1 MKTAVELREIAD
13 ECEER
18 GLYTKAARL
27 HKKALLNAERT
38 YGKDTSEM
46 IPFLYNMGMISLA
59 LDNGG
64 EAKGCFNRLLEL
76 FASVGAS
83 AEDVEEAQ
91 QLLLDLDESSLA
103 ANA

>member
-1 MKTAVELREIAD
+1 MKTAVELKDIAD

-38 YGKDTSEM
+38 YGKDNSEM
-46 IPFLYNMGMISLA
+46 IPFVYNMGMISLA
-59 LDNGG
+59 LDNSG
-64 EAKGCFNRLLEL
+64 EARGCFNRLLEL
-76 FASVGAS
+76 FAAVGAS

-91 QLLLDLDESSLA
+91 QLLFDLEQNTLA
-103 ANA
+103 AHA